1 MDFWKVCIKVKIGVA
16 GIWHLGAMYSIG
28 LAELG
33 HQVIAYDPDTKTI
46 QDFNAGKLQV
56 HEPGLEELLRSNL
69 NRKTIQF
76 TNEESDLSQVDL
88 FVLAYD
94 TPVDELDN
102 PDNEYVFA
110 EFRRIARHLS
120 SNTSVMVTSQLP
132 VGSCMTIREILGES
146 SESPRITVHP
156 ENLRLGKALDSFF
169 KPERII
175 VGSVNGQPNSVIQEA
190 FARIS
195 APIIWMHDKS
205 AEMTKHALNAFLAT
219 SVTFMGEIAEICEA
233 EGADAKEVEIGL
245 KSDVRIGEKAYLSP
259 GLGFAGGTLARDVRT
274 LSKLQSKI
282 RTDSTIFNS
291 LIPSNFYNNNWIS
304 RTIAR
309 LSTSVSTLKICFW
322 GISYTENTTTLRR
335 SEIYREMKFL
345 LASGAKVSF
354 VENFNI
360 TEEVDSRIENIKEI
374 EESLVDIDILVVSK
388 KMMKLLGNK
397 NLFCTLRMQTFC
409 ILDPSRLL
417 LPEIPELID
426 SPKYFTVGKGI

>member
-1 MDFWKVCIKVKIGVA
+1 MKIGVA

-33 HQVIAYDPDTKTI
+33 HQVIAYDPDANTI
-46 QDFNAGKLQV
+46 QDFEAGKLQV
-56 HEPGLEELLRSNL
+56 HEPGLEELLRRNL
-69 NRKTIQF
+69 SKKTIQF
-76 TNEESDLSQVDL
+76 TNKESDLSHLDL

-102 PDNEYVFA
+102 ANNEYVFA
-110 EFRRIARHLS
+110 EFRRISRHLS
-120 SNTSVMVTSQLP
+120 SRTSVMVTSQLP
-132 VGSCMTIREILGES
+132 VGSCETLREILGES
-146 SESPRITVHP
+146 SDSPRITVHP
-156 ENLRLGKALDSFF
+156 ENLRLGKAIDSFF

-175 VGSVNGQPNSVIQEA
+175 VGTVKGEPNSVIQEA
-190 FARIS
+190 FARID

-274 LSKLQSKI
+274 LSNLQSKI
-282 RTDSTIFNS
+282 RVESTIFGS
-291 LIPSNFYNNNWIS
+291 LIPSNIHNNNWIS
-304 RTIAR
+304 RTLAR
-309 LSTSVSTLKICFW
+309 LSSSIPTPKICFW

-335 SEIYREMKFL
+335 SEIYKEMKL
-345 LASGAKVSF
+345 LLESGAKVSF

-360 TEEVDSRIENIKEI
+360 TEEVDSRIESIEEI
-374 EESLVDIDILVVSK
+374 EESLVGIDILVVTK
-388 KMMKLLGNK
+388 KMIKLLDHE
-397 NLFCTLRMQTFC
+397 NLFGTLRNPNFW

-417 LPEIPELID
+417 LREIPELID
-426 SPKYFTVGKGI
+426 SPKYVTAGKGI